1 MNEPGVSAREQSLT
15 SCHKSEFE
23 FVFVLRVS
31 RTKVSE
37 HCHFLIYYQDTFTFS
52 AVFSIIKVGHK
63 SESGFSHLRR
73 GFHQLDTPL
82 LLCFD
87 GLVFNSIVFKDF
99 AFEFPAWS
107 SDLLCLWAVTNRL
120 RRAVTIP
127 HTALSADEYSK
138 TITNTWYS
146 CYHTDLSTVCIAQNA
161 HLPITCCLVLV
172 HCSQRRTPRPH
183 SISFQTH
190 WLVTPP

>member
-1 MNEPGVSAREQSLT
+1 MRPCLQIFSRMNEPGVSAREHSLT

-23 FVFVLRVS
+23 FVFVVRVS
-31 RTKVSE
+31 RDQSFTQSQSFFLILSTLALSFFHIFSE

-87 GLVFNSIVFKDF
+87 GLVFNSIEPHCIQRFCISSL
-99 AFEFPAWS
+99 ELGPA
-107 SDLLCLWAVTNRL
+107 LFV
-120 RRAVTIP
+120 
-127 HTALSADEYSK
+127 
-138 TITNTWYS
+138 S
-146 CYHTDLSTVCIAQNA
+146 CY
-161 HLPITCCLVLV
+161 
-172 HCSQRRTPRPH
+172 
-183 SISFQTH
+183 
-190 WLVTPP
+190 

>member
-1 MNEPGVSAREQSLT
+1 MNEPGVSAREHSLT

-31 RTKVSE
+31 RDQSQSFFLILSTLALSFFHIFSE

-52 AVFSIIKVGHK
+52 SVFSIIKVGHK
-63 SESGFSHLRR
+63 SESHSGFSHLRR

-120 RRAVTIP
+120 RRAATIP

-146 CYHTDLSTVCIAQNA
+146 CYDTDLSTVCIAQNA
-161 HLPITCCLVLV
+161 HL
-172 HCSQRRTPRPH
+172 
-183 SISFQTH
+183 
-190 WLVTPP
+190 